1 MKRGE
6 IYYIQGPGTL
16 GEKDVKLSRPGIIVT
31 PDSLIGRLSKVQVV
45 YLTNHTQEDLPTH
58 VTIRATGQTSTA
70 LCELVTWVDKH
81 RIGNWCGELSAQEQ
95 ERLNAGLM
103 ISLGI
108 EAEPVVVNTNH
119 EGLTVQAVEEMI
131 RLKGERDAYKSMVDS
146 LIRGGRP

>member
-16 GEKDVKLSRPGIIVT
+16 GEKDVKPSRPGIIVT
-31 PDSLIGRLSKVQVV
+31 PDNLIGRLSKVQVV
-45 YLTNHTQEDLPTH
+45 YLTNHTQEELPTH

-81 RIGNWCGELSAQEQ
+81 RVGNWCGELSAPEQ
-95 ERLNAGLM
+95 ERLDAGLM

-108 EAEPVVVNTNH
+108 EAEPVAANTNT
-119 EGLTVQAVEEMI
+119 EDLVQAAKELI
-131 RLKGERDAYKSMVDS
+131 RLQGERDAYKDMVDS
-146 LIRGGRP
+146 LIRGSRS